1 MLKGKLTPTHF
12 LQGTISKT
20 ADVVGSNIQPITIR
34 KNGTYEASNGV
45 DGFSPIYVNTPEPKE
60 EQEKTV
66 DIVENGTVE
75 VFPDNDT
82 VLSGVTIKANVPDT
96 SEIIEDIIDES
107 GVLSGTEGTVTE
119 KVGQLID
126 KAETE
131 KMWVDFVRNRGDNSH
146 IFKAF
151 QGTRLPIKSNIF
163 DKSANLS
170 YFCSTAQ
177 NLERV
182 DFEIG
187 TENLTKIQ
195 FGFYQT
201 KSLTHIEGI
210 CTKNVTDMGQCF
222 GESGVETITKP
233 FDVSKVNTNL
243 TTAFR
248 ANKLREIRFVEKTI
262 KVSITFTSPALS
274 NESVQSII
282 DGLATVTTAQ
292 TLTLNSAIT
301 LTDEQ
306 KATIKGKG
314 WTLVQ

>member
-82 VLSGVTIKANVPDT
+82 VLSRVTINTNVPDT
-96 SEIIEDIIDES
+96 SDIIEGIIDES
-107 GVLSGTEGTVTE
+107 GVLEGTDGNVTK
-119 KVGQLID
+119 KVEQLLD
-126 KAETE
+126 LSKEE
-131 KMWVDFVRNRGDNSH
+131 KMWIALTESKNKANYFFSGITAPKLPKTNFINATDFTNFCD
-146 IFKAF
+146 
-151 QGTRLPIKSNIF
+151 
-163 DKSANLS
+163 SANIQEIDYYINS
-170 YFCSTAQ
+170 RKGTGFVNAFYGCKAKTIKGI
-177 NLERV
+177 NLESATGLNNMFRSA
-182 DFEIG
+182 
-187 TENLTKIQ
+187 L
-195 FGFYQT
+195 
-201 KSLTHIEGI
+201 
-210 CTKNVTDMGQCF
+210 
-222 GESGVETITKP
+222 VETIEEPLNVGKVTNFGTP
-233 FDVSKVNTNL
+233 FWQCSTIKN
-243 TTAFR
+243 
-248 ANKLREIRFVEKTI
+248 IRFVDRTI
-262 KVSITFTSPALS
+262 HYSIPFAQSSKLS
-274 NESVQSII
+274 AESVQSII

>member
-45 DGFSPIYVNTPEPKE
+45 DGFSPIYVDTPEPKE

-66 DIVENGTVE
+66 DVIENGTVE
-75 VFPDNDT
+75 VFPDGDT
-82 VLSGVTIKANVPDT
+82 VLSKVTINSNVPDT

-107 GVLSGTEGTVTE
+107 GVLDTYGTVTE
-119 KVGQLID
+119 KVEQLLD
-126 KAETE
+126 LSKEE
-131 KMWVDFVRNRGDNSH
+131 KMWLGLTESKTKANYFFSGITAQKLPKTNFINATDFTNFCD
-146 IFKAF
+146 
-151 QGTRLPIKSNIF
+151 
-163 DKSANLS
+163 SANIQEIDYYINS
-170 YFCSTAQ
+170 RKGTGFVNAFYGCKAKTIKGI
-177 NLERV
+177 NLESATGLNNMFRSA
-182 DFEIG
+182 
-187 TENLTKIQ
+187 L
-195 FGFYQT
+195 
-201 KSLTHIEGI
+201 
-210 CTKNVTDMGQCF
+210 
-222 GESGVETITKP
+222 VETIEEPLNVGKVTNFGTP
-233 FDVSKVNTNL
+233 FWQCSTIKN
-243 TTAFR
+243 
-248 ANKLREIRFVEKTI
+248 IRFVDRTI
-262 KVSITFTSPALS
+262 HYSIPFAQSSRLS
-274 NESVQSII
+274 AESVQSII

>member
-1 MLKGKLTPTHF
+1 MN
-12 LQGTISKT
+12 KT
-20 ADVVGSNIQPITIR
+20 DFQNGYALGLASGGVV
-34 KNGTYEASNGV
+34 A
-45 DGFSPIYVNTPEPKE
+45 
-60 EQEKTV
+60 
-66 DIVENGTVE
+66 VE
-75 VFPDNDT
+75 
-82 VLSGVTIKANVPDT
+82 DT
-96 SEIIEDIIDES
+96 SKIDALETVIDES
-107 GVLSGTEGTVTE
+107 GVLSSTDGTIAE
-119 KVGQLID
+119 KIAQLID

-163 DKSANLS
+163 DNSTNLS

-201 KSLTHIEGI
+201 KSLKHIEGV

-222 GESGVETITKP
+222 GESGIETITKP
-233 FDVSKVNTNL
+233 FDVSKVNVNL

-262 KVSITFTSPALS
+262 KVSITFTSPVLS
-274 NESVQSII
+274 DESIQSII
-282 DGLATVTTAQ
+282 NGLATVTTAQ
-292 TLTLNSAIT
+292 TLTLNPVVV

-306 KATIKGKG
+306 KAQINAKGG
-314 WTLVQ
+314 TLAQ